1 MPESRQEL
9 ELQLRDFQLE
19 KTTNEEAIRHTL
31 KLLKKADKRLLDN
44 PAEKSKWG
52 RTLDNLEATLSEKK
66 RLLTMSETNIQLISR
81 KLEQADYAFNGADEQ
96 AVEESPATDSV
107 DEPEPL
113 AVPENLLSTI

>member
-81 KLEQADYAFNGADEQ
+81 KLEQADYAFNCADENDGG
-96 AVEESPATDSV
+96 E
-107 DEPEPL
+107 
-113 AVPENLLSTI
+113 I